1 MSRLVIGGCAAA
13 CLVIGLYVRLYVP
26 TAQEPGSQPVPPSL
40 PSLPAL
46 PSLAVATAVD
56 TPPTPTPTPAAPK
69 PPALLPEV
77 IDVTDIEHLLDP
89 SPRPDSAV
97 PFDPDPAVA
106 PAVPVFPAA
115 IPAVAPA
122 VAAVAPAVVA
132 TPDRIPPAVD

>member
-1 MSRLVIGGCAAA
+1 MSRLVIGGCGAA
-13 CLVIGLYVRLYVP
+13 CLVIGLYVRLYVL
-26 TAQEPGSQPVPPSL
+26 TAKEPGSQPVPPPLS
-40 PSLPAL
+40 
-46 PSLAVATAVD
+46 VATAVN
-56 TPPTPTPTPAAPK
+56 TAPTPAAPK
-69 PPALLPEV
+69 PSALLPEV

-89 SPRPDSAV
+89 SPRPDSGV

>member
-1 MSRLVIGGCAAA
+1 MSRLVIGGCGAA
-13 CLVIGLYVRLYVP
+13 CLVIGLYVRLYVL
-26 TAQEPGSQPVPPSL
+26 TAKEPGSQPVPPSL

-97 PFDPDPAVA
+97 PFDPDPSVA
-106 PAVPVFPAA
+106 PAGLSVAPAGLS
-115 IPAVAPA
+115 VAPA
-122 VAAVAPAVVA
+122 VAAVPE
-132 TPDRIPPAVD
+132 RIPPAAD